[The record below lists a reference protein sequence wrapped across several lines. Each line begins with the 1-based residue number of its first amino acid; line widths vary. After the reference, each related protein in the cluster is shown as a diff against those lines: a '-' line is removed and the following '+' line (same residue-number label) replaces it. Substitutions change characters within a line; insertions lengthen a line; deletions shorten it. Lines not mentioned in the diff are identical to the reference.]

1 MTAVPSSPLSIAYND
16 AKNRAGA
23 ACARLAAL
31 CDLDAPA
38 PEIRRAA
45 EAAREAS
52 SLLAGYALQM
62 THE

>member
-1 MTAVPSSPLSIAYND
+1 MTVVPGSPLSIAYND

-31 CDLDAPA
+31 CDLNAPA
-38 PEIRRAA
+38 FEVQRAA

-52 SLLAGYALQM
+52 SLLAGYAHQL